1 MGICFCIVYSH
12 CMCQHLQ
19 MRLLSRILVPHR
31 SRIPLKRFHFGDV
44 NFCLQGRRKSFSRNQ
59 LRSVYRQCPVLGSII
74 ITISPLVTAIRRNL
88 LVGQLHAVEEFTQ
101 RRLYGQ
107 LLVPVFT
114 NHIVCILL
122 RVDLLKWD
130 PSSYNSKQNL
140 RCSSTFRRR
149 TGPAVM
155 TVITANTPHS
165 RSSCVWRWTRF
176 HAVYLIYRYEKVPQ
190 RTNVGKPKAQAIVVE
205 TISISSSSASASNCE
220 IIN

>member
-1 MGICFCIVYSH
+1 M
-12 CMCQHLQ
+12 
-19 MRLLSRILVPHR
+19 
-31 SRIPLKRFHFGDV
+31 
-44 NFCLQGRRKSFSRNQ
+44 
-59 LRSVYRQCPVLGSII
+59 
-74 ITISPLVTAIRRNL
+74 VTAIRRNL

-149 TGPAVM
+149 TGPALM

-165 RSSCVWRWTRF
+165 RSSCVWRWTRI